1 MASGGRSY
9 KGNNPLKNNP
19 WLLTNFDDESNIFLF
34 INPTTV
40 ANQFGMEHFPYSILA
55 VVAFWPSDKDVGQA
69 IF

>member
-1 MASGGRSY
+1 M
-9 KGNNPLKNNP
+9 
-19 WLLTNFDDESNIFLF
+19 LTNFDEESNIFLF

-40 ANQFGMEHFPYSILA
+40 ANQFGIEHFPYSILA